1 MQFKEELK
9 KLRLRNFL
17 FLFFAGITNAI
28 GVTLFLAP
36 VHLYDSGLSGT
47 SMLLWQLTPDWLSLS
62 FFLIVLN
69 TPFFIFG
76 AKKQGFGFT
85 VYSLFAILIYSAAS
99 YLITYVL
106 PIDVT
111 TASPFAGTDLV
122 LCAIFGGLI
131 SGIGSGTTIRFGGA
145 IDGVEVMAVIFAR
158 RLGLTVG
165 TFVMIYNA
173 LLYIVVGIAL
183 QSWILPL
190 YSIVTY
196 AVGIKTADFI
206 VEGLDKAK
214 SAIIITEQRQ
224 AVADTLSEA
233 FGRGITLMEAEG
245 YHSESSKTMIYFV
258 INRFQISRMKR
269 LIAEADPAAFVTI
282 TDVSDVLGSSLREAG

>member
-9 KLRLRNFL
+9 KLRLRNFP

-196 AVGIKTADFI
+196 AVGIKTVDFI

-269 LIAEADPAAFVTI
+269 LIAETDPAAFVTI

>member
-9 KLRLRNFL
+9 KLRLRNFP

-76 AKKQGFGFT
+76 AKKQGVGFT

-196 AVGIKTADFI
+196 AVGIKTVDFI